1 MNPRL
6 AWVLPL
12 LTAGVVAVMVPL
24 SRGTEDQQG
33 VALVFGLVFLA
44 YATVGALIAS
54 RQPRHPIGWLFAGL
68 GLTGAIN
75 ETLLAYAA
83 SEVSGVDVTVAHTI
97 AAWISAWAKKLFWV
111 ALVLILLLFPDGR
124 FLSRRWR
131 TVGVTAVVLAVVWVA
146 ATALAPGP
154 LLDLET
160 VTNPVGVESAGAAL
174 QFVNA
179 VAFGASLGLLL
190 LGAVSVF
197 ARFRVAALEQRQQ
210 IKWIAV
216 AAGFA
221 IMAVATVATLEPV
234 LDTDQGAGDVVT
246 ALLVAAALI
255 SFPAGAA
262 LAILRHRLYDI
273 DLVIKRTLVY
283 GSLTVMLVA
292 TYLGVVLVLRL
303 ALSPVTGE
311 SDLAVAGSTLA
322 VAALVR
328 PLRSRTQ
335 AVVDRR
341 FNRARYD
348 AAHTLD
354 SFSGRL
360 RDQIDLVAL
369 GDDLRRVV
377 HSTVQPAH
385 VTLWLREERR

>member
-33 VALVFGLVFLA
+33 VALVFGLVFVA

-97 AAWISAWAKKLFWV
+97 AAWISAWAKKSFWV

-131 TVGVTAVVLAVVWVA
+131 TVGVTAVVLAVVWAA

-197 ARFRVAALEQRQQ
+197 ARFRVAAVEQRQQ

-273 DLVIKRTLVY
+273 DVVIKRTLVY

-348 AAHTLD
+348 AAHTLE

>member
-1 MNPRL
+1 MSPRL

-24 SRGTEDQQG
+24 SRGTEDQGG
-33 VALVFGLVFLA
+33 VELVFGLVFVA

-54 RQPRHPIGWLFAGL
+54 RQPRNAIGWLFAGL
-68 GLTGAIN
+68 GLTSAIN
-75 ETLLAYAA
+75 ETLLLYAA
-83 SEVSGVDVTVAHTI
+83 RAASAADVIVAHTI
-97 AAWISAWAKKLFWV
+97 AAWVSAWAGESFWV
-111 ALVLILLLFPDGR
+111 ALVLLLLLFPDGK
-124 FLSRRWR
+124 FLSKRWR
-131 TVGVTAVVLAVVWVA
+131 TVGVTAVVFAVVWAVI
-146 ATALAPGP
+146 TALAPGP

-160 VTNPVGVESAGAAL
+160 VSNPVGVESAGAAL
-174 QFVNA
+174 RVLGG
-179 VAFGASLGLLL
+179 VAFGGFLGLILV
-190 LGAVSVF
+190 GAVSVF
-197 ARFRVAALEQRQQ
+197 VRFRVAPAEQRQQ

-216 AAGFA
+216 AAGLA
-221 IMAVATVATLEPV
+221 ITAVAAVATLGLVV
-234 LDTDQGAGDVVT
+234 DTEQGAGAVVT

-255 SFPAGAA
+255 SFPVGAA

-273 DLVIKRTLVY
+273 DVVIKRTLVY
-283 GSLTVMLVA
+283 GSLTAMLVA

-348 AAHTLD
+348 AAHALE

-385 VTLWLREERR
+385 VSLWLREKRR